1 MAVGEKRE
9 RLTIDVTPEIH
20 RKIKSYAASRGK
32 SLREFVLESIK
43 TQMERDSEVEDLRAM
58 TIKPT
63 TILKDLW
70 DNDSDSAYDEI

>member
-43 TQMERDSEVEDLRAM
+43 TQMERDSEV
-58 TIKPT
+58 
-63 TILKDLW
+63 
-70 DNDSDSAYDEI
+70 